1 MGQKDEK
8 QGTNRFSFKLHTRK
22 KDRVNLVNIFVKI
35 AKAKQEKLLLN
46 RKSLGSEAE
55 RRKRKRYL
63 DELGAISDI
72 L

>member
-8 QGTNRFSFKLHTRK
+8 QGTNRFSFKLHARK